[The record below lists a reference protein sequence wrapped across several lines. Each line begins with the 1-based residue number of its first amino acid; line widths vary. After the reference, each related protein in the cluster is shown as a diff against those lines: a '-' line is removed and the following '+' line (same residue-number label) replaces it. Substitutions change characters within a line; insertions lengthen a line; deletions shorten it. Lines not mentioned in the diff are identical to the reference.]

1 MDDRKIRKEQL
12 MLNVKDTALIVIDVQ
27 GKLAQLM
34 HQKERLFANIKRM
47 IKGAQVLDIPLLWT
61 EQAPDKLGPTTPE
74 IAELLAERV
83 QPISKS
89 SFSCCGHAPFMDA
102 FKALDRRQV
111 LLTGIEAHVCVYQ
124 TALDLLDIGYE
135 VQVVT
140 DAVSARI
147 AENKQIGIDRMQAA
161 GAALTSTEMAL
172 FELLRIAE
180 GDQFK
185 AITKIVK

>member
-1 MDDRKIRKEQL
+1 

-34 HQKERLFANIKRM
+34 HQKERLFANTKRM

-61 EQAPDKLGPTTPE
+61 EQVPDKLGPTTPE
-74 IAELLAERV
+74 IAKLLAESVR
-83 QPISKS
+83 PISKS
-89 SFSCCGHAPFMDA
+89 SFSCCGHAPFMEA
-102 FKALDRRQV
+102 FNALGRRQV

-124 TALDLLDIGYE
+124 TALDLLDMGYE

-172 FELLRIAE
+172 FELLRVAA

>member
-1 MDDRKIRKEQL
+1 

-34 HQKERLFANIKRM
+34 HQKERLFANTKRM

-74 IAELLAERV
+74 IAKLLAESVR
-83 QPISKS
+83 PISKS

-172 FELLRIAE
+172 FELLRVAA